1 MPQIEQNLIF
11 SVAIVVHELPKQLPN
26 DFGLGILGNTKKIS
40 NMGGGIAKCPV
51 SLPEI
56 KLQQ

>member
-1 MPQIEQNLIF
+1 M
-11 SVAIVVHELPKQLPN
+11 VHELPKQLPN

-56 KLQQ
+56 KLEQ